1 MDEKKILNEADFVC
15 FEHPKLGTFRGI
27 MIGMDIW
34 FIGTDAAKCMGSKSP
49 SSTVRQL
56 VSEKYKT
63 VYIIAVNGS
72 KYKTKRLLVNEP
84 GLYEMSAKIRT
95 PKARAFSDWV
105 FEEVLPSIRKTGSY
119 ISPEIMH
126 DPDKVNALISNL
138 AESNAKLNDDI
149 ISEVELRVALEASP
163 DCCTVGTL
171 AKIIKQ
177 NGYDVGAKRLFDWL
191 RANEYL
197 SVQPNSYNVPMDWT
211 IKEGL
216 FQINVQKLIAYTT
229 KNPKR
234 SAHVPMITAKGRMQ
248 IMEAYIK
255 SYKANHKALLEAKQK
270 ERKKKKKKSD
280 TNNIIALR
288 VIEGGRFDIFRKEY
302 RKNHLAETESIK

>member
-1 MDEKKILNEADFVC
+1 MDNMVYSENDFSS
-15 FEHPKLGTFRGI
+15 FEHQKFGTFRTLQ
-27 MIGMDIW
+27 IGSDIW
-34 FIGTDAAKCMGSKSP
+34 FIGIDAARGMGSKSP
-49 SSTVRQL
+49 SVSVSTL
-56 VSEKYKT
+56 VTQKYKT
-63 VYIIAVNGS
+63 TLRISKGGS
-72 KYKTKRLLVNEP
+72 KYNTSVTMINEP
-84 GLYEMSAKIRT
+84 GLYELSMRIRT
-95 PKARAFSDWV
+95 PQAKQFREWV
-105 FEEVLPSIRKTGSY
+105 FEEVLPTIRKTGAY
-119 ISPEIMH
+119 ISPEIIQ
-126 DPDKVNALISNL
+126 DPVKVNTLVTDL
-138 AESNAKLNDDI
+138 VESKAKLNDDI
-149 ISEVELRVALEASP
+149 ISEVELRTALEASP

-234 SAHVPMITAKGRMQ
+234 SAHVPMITAKGRVH

-280 TNNIIALR
+280 TNNIITLR

>member
-1 MDEKKILNEADFVC
+1 MDNKVLYESDFT
-15 FEHPKLGTFRGI
+15 EYTNPKLGSCRCIT
-27 MIGMDIW
+27 IGMDVW
-34 FIGTDAAKCMGSKSP
+34 FVGTEAAMCMGSRSP
-49 SSTVRQL
+49 SATVNTL
-56 VSEKYKT
+56 VSEKYKIT
-63 VYIIAVNGS
+63 FRIAKSNS
-72 KYKTKRLLVNEP
+72 NYKPSRVLINEP
-84 GLYEMSAKIRT
+84 GLYELSMRIRT
-95 PKARAFSDWV
+95 PQAKQFREWV
-105 FEEVLPSIRKTGSY
+105 FEEVLPTIRKTGAY
-119 ISPEIMH
+119 TSPEIMQ
-126 DPDKVNALISNL
+126 DPVKVNALVTDL
-138 AESNAKLNDDI
+138 VESKAKLNDDI

-191 RANEYL
+191 RANGYL
-197 SVQPNSYNVPMDWT
+197 SIQPNSYNVPMYWT

-234 SAHVPMITAKGRMQ
+234 SAHVPMITAKGRVH

-280 TNNIIALR
+280 TNNIITLR